1 MRGCFGSNFDPGG
14 PPGSQEPHKA
24 SHSTGKKKVH
34 FPVVG
39 HGHSQ
44 TKFSSNAKFSQAAA
58 SPQLA

>member
-1 MRGCFGSNFDPGG
+1 MRACFGSNEGPGG
-14 PPGSQEPHKA
+14 PPGSHKLRFS
-24 SHSTGKKKVH
+24 SHSTGKKKVD

-44 TKFSSNAKFSQAAA
+44 TNISSNAKFSQAAA